1 MWLRHF
7 DRVNSKEYQARFV
20 APDGPL
26 EHHAVYTVRSTPLL
40 QREDPFHAWQ
50 AESPE
55 GFILAHQVTR
65 TDAMRACHADAPTY
79 LELAEADST
88 AAISDPMLM
97 AEAA

>member
-1 MWLRHF
+1 MWLLHF
-7 DRVNSKEYQARFV
+7 DRVTSKEYQARFV

-26 EHHAVYTVRSTPLL
+26 EHHAVYTVRTTPLL
-40 QREDPFHAWQ
+40 QRDDPFNAWQ

-55 GFILAHQVTR
+55 GFILAHQVTL

>member
-1 MWLRHF
+1 MWLHF
-7 DRVNSKEYQARFV
+7 DRVSTKEYRARFV
-20 APDGPL
+20 APDGARQ
-26 EHHAVYTVRSTPLL
+26 HRAVYTVRSTPLL
-40 QREDPFHAWQ
+40 QREDPFNAWQ

-55 GFILAHQVTR
+55 GFILAHQVTL

-88 AAISDPMLM
+88 AAIRDPMLM